1 MTGMCFSATAS
12 FAAAAVTG
20 AIGVV
25 TLRRAGSAAQR
36 PLAAMPLLFAVQQ
49 AAEGGLWLALAQP
62 DAGIWPWLLTQ
73 VFLAFALVIWPV
85 YVPAAVLLIEPD
97 PRRRNIMFAQGLLGV
112 ATASFFLVQLL
123 TLRNE
128 GYISGHHILY
138 RTDVDAP
145 LTAGLIYLGS
155 TVLAMLAS
163 SHRMVVVLGAVIFAG
178 AVTSWLFMEE
188 AFVSVWCFF
197 AAAASVIVLAH
208 VRLQVRRAA

>member
-1 MTGMCFSATAS
+1 MHMCFSATAS
-12 FAAAAVTG
+12 FAAAAITG
-20 AIGVV
+20 AIGFV
-25 TLRRAGSAAQR
+25 TLRRARSAAER
-36 PLAAMPLLFAVQQ
+36 PFAAMPLLFAVQQ
-49 AAEGGLWLALAQP
+49 AAEGGLWLALVHP
-62 DAGIWPWLLTQ
+62 DPGIWPWAFTQ

-85 YVPAAVLLIEPD
+85 YAPAAVFMVEPD

-145 LTAGLIYLGS
+145 LTAGLIYLSS
-155 TVLAMLAS
+155 TVLAMLVS
-163 SHRMVVVLGAVIFAG
+163 SHRMIVMLGAVIFVG
-178 AVTSWLFMEE
+178 AVASWLFMEE

-197 AAAASVIVLAH
+197 AAAASVIILAH
-208 VRLQVRRAA
+208 GQLPVRHSA